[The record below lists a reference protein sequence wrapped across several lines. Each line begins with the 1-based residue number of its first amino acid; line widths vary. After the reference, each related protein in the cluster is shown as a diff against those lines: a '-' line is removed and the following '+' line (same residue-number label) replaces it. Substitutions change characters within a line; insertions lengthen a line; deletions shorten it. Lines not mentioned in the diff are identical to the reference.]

1 MCFSEHSDCSM
12 TDELLTVK
20 EAAERYK
27 LHVNT
32 IRAWVRKGVIP
43 HLRVGPTNLIRLRA
57 EDLETTVTPDD
68 C

>member
-1 MCFSEHSDCSM
+1 MFTTLGHYM

-43 HLRVGPTNLIRLRA
+43 HLRIGPPPGHIRLRV
-57 EDLETTVTPDD
+57 EDLETTVTPGDR
-68 C
+68 

>member
-1 MCFSEHSDCSM
+1 M

-32 IRAWVRKGVIP
+32 IRAWVRKGVIVYT
-43 HLRVGPTNLIRLRA
+43 RIGGPEGPIRLRV
-57 EDLETTVTPDD
+57 EDLETTVTPGDR
-68 C
+68 

>member
-1 MCFSEHSDCSM
+1 M

-32 IRAWVRKGVIP
+32 IRAWVRKGVIL
-43 HLRVGPTNLIRLRA
+43 HTRIGGPDGPIRLRA
-57 EDLETTVTPDD
+57 IDLETTVTPDD
-68 C
+68 R